1 METFDLESHLK
12 GAYSSFPEAKHQPV
26 IGITANYENIDA
38 TLRDRYYKQVIAA
51 GGTPVII
58 PPVAD
63 STVIVNTLEHLDG
76 LILTGGGDHNPL
88 WMGEEPSPR
97 LHNINQE
104 RDAAE
109 LMLVRLAFNRQIPML
124 AICRGIQTLAIAL
137 GGKVYQDI
145 KQMVKHSQDAD
156 RSEPTHSVE
165 IKKDSTLYNIYG
177 AEKILVN
184 SFHHQ
189 AVSEPGKHMRIIAKS
204 TDGII
209 EAIESNEY
217 KKILGVQWHPEW
229 LGEEGGKI
237 FHWIVNQAINF
248 YAAKELLDTI
258 TAAYTQPLNLHGLTD
273 TTRVSAPFMPVR
285 GAKIVPT
292 KVTVTFCVDR
302 LVEKT
307 VQVPVQQVN
316 FPASKQLR
324 TFPAT
329 VNVTFQVGMG
339 LYRSITSENFVLV
352 VNYEELLRNKTN
364 VCHLSLK
371 TTPTGVS
378 HVLISP
384 QDVEYIIEEIPE
396 DETDNE

>member
-1 METFDLESHLK
+1 MKKNKQMETFDLESHLK
-12 GAYSSFPEAKHQPV
+12 GAYSSFPEAKYQPV

-124 AICRGIQTLAIAL
+124 GICRGIQTLAIAL

-165 IKKDSTLYNIYG
+165 IKKDSTLYNIIYG

-217 KKILGVQWHPEW
+217 KQILGVQWHPEW
-229 LGEEGGKI
+229 LGSG
-237 FHWIVNQAINF
+237 
-248 YAAKELLDTI
+248 AALPGT
-258 TAAYTQPLNLHGLTD
+258 
-273 TTRVSAPFMPVR
+273 
-285 GAKIVPT
+285 VPGY
-292 KVTVTFCVDR
+292 
-302 LVEKT
+302 
-307 VQVPVQQVN
+307 
-316 FPASKQLR
+316 FPE
-324 TFPAT
+324 PA
-329 VNVTFQVGMG
+329 
-339 LYRSITSENFVLV
+339 
-352 VNYEELLRNKTN
+352 
-364 VCHLSLK
+364 
-371 TTPTGVS
+371 
-378 HVLISP
+378 
-384 QDVEYIIEEIPE
+384 
-396 DETDNE
+396 